1 MTISG
6 VYTALVTPFTKDDID
21 FEGMRKNIRFQIDQ
35 GVSGIL
41 PLGTTGESPTIT
53 HEEKDNIIKLAVE
66 EARGK
71 VQVMVGT
78 GSNATNATIRYTET
92 ARELG
97 ADIVL
102 IVTPYYNKPTQEGI
116 FQHFKAVNDAV
127 DIPIIVYNI
136 QGRTGINISTETMR
150 RLSELSN
157 VVGVKEASGNIIQI
171 GDVIGTI
178 VNTGT
183 KFSVL
188 SGDDGLTL
196 PLLSLGG
203 HGVISVV
210 SNLLPARVVAMVQ
223 AALNNDFKT
232 AAKIHF
238 ELLPLFKGAF
248 IETNPIPIKA
258 AMNICGMAAGG
269 CRLPGH
275 RLGAEQRHPAAAVFG
290 QQHHQRH

>member
-269 CRLPGH
+269 CRLPITPISKASEIQ
-275 RLGAEQRHPAAAVFG
+275 LKTILKQMKLI
-290 QQHHQRH
+290 

>member
-269 CRLPGH
+269 CRLPITPISKESEIQMKAI
-275 RLGAEQRHPAAAVFG
+275 LKQMKLI
-290 QQHHQRH
+290 